1 MFSKVFNFER
11 IPQNSTK
18 MFKEMLIE
26 VNDDAFL
33 TDIQKIVILSVWD
46 TKLKHTDLLQY
57 SINNILMPLNT

>member
-1 MFSKVFNFER
+1 
-11 IPQNSTK
+11 

-33 TDIQKIVILSVWD
+33 IEIQKIVILSVWD
-46 TKLKHTDLLQY
+46 TKLKHTDLLHY